1 MTAMFNIATARRA
14 VAAGGRCLR
23 AQRLASRAAAPAD
36 KSYGGGCSHNLTWL
50 RLGSGCAGGRV
61 ECRKRRPRGESG
73 FTLQTLIITA
83 VVVVVAIGVGLLFI
97 ALTNRSS
104 DDLEAAGRSGTEAAC
119 APHELLD
126 AGFVRRGIG
135 GPNSAGGVESKAVGC
150 KPYCATWEFG
160 ASFDGYEYEPGGSG
174 PSSPFGGP
182 DGKGGVFSSN
192 VGCFAPC
199 YWEIGTPDQVR
210 LRHRSLIG
218 VRIQDDAVSR
228 DNPPKTE
235 MGFVLGSWENPDSRL
250 RYYNDNRPPD
260 AGVIRLGVTY
270 RRILDRE
277 QLDTS
282 SRNYANYSTLLGS
295 IRATELQ
302 SSTTGSNDGK
312 PYFYYTPL
320 EQDSVS
326 GRWGHGL
333 GVRNAP
339 GTPLSPEQIT
349 NGVPTVHTPNWR
361 TIGTDEMAQ
370 EWGRFNTEWE
380 DEDWEVRVDPE
391 NEVCEIVYTPT
402 DRIICSSTNDSCKES
417 NESDTCPSTLISRT
431 HQYENLPVCRLP

>member
-1 MTAMFNIATARRA
+1 MLAR
-14 VAAGGRCLR
+14 
-23 AQRLASRAAAPAD
+23 
-36 KSYGGGCSHNLTWL
+36 NLIQL
-50 RLGSGCAGGRV
+50 RLGSCRSGGRV
-61 ECRKRRPRGESG
+61 ECRKRASRGESG
-73 FTLQTLIITA
+73 FTLQTLIVTA

-97 ALTNRSS
+97 TLTSS
-104 DDLEAAGRSGTEAAC
+104 SSGDLEDAGRSGQEAAC
-119 APHELLD
+119 AHSEVPD
-126 AGFVRRGIG
+126 AVYKTRGLG
-135 GPNSAGGVESKAVGC
+135 GTVGKGGVVSSAVGC
-150 KPYCATWEFG
+150 KPYCAAWEFG

-182 DGKGGVFSSN
+182 EGRGGVFSSKI
-192 VGCFAPC
+192 GCFAPC
-199 YWEIGTPDQVR
+199 YWEVGTPDQAR

-235 MGFVLGSWENPDSRL
+235 MGLVLGSWENPDSRL

-277 QLDTS
+277 QLDTYS
-282 SRNYANYSTLLGS
+282 QNYANYSTLLGS

-320 EQDSVS
+320 ESHSVS

-339 GTPLSPEQIT
+339 GTPLSSEQIAK
-349 NGVPTVHTPNWR
+349 GVPTVHTPNWR

-380 DEDWEVRVDPE
+380 DEDWEVRADPE
-391 NEVCEIVYTPT
+391 SEVCEIVYTPT
-402 DRIICSSTNDSCKES
+402 DRIICSSTNNSCKES
-417 NESDTCPSTLISRT
+417 NEGDTCPQTLISRT
-431 HQYENLPVCRLP
+431 HQYEGLPVCRLP